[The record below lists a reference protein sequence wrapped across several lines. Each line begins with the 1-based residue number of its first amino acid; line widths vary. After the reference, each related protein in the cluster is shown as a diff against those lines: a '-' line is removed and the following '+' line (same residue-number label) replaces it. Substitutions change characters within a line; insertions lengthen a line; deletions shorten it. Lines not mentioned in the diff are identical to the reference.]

1 MEEFEKAVRI
11 LTKIPEQ
18 TITGKVKQVNL
29 DNFTCDVVPDDGGA
43 PLFDVRLQAM
53 IDTNDKGIVILPK
66 LNTSVIIAQIGNDD
80 NQWFVV
86 QYTEID
92 KILVKSPKFSLEANF
107 TDDNNDGGTGVKI
120 NIDNKM
126 KINFDKDNLKID
138 ANGTVT
144 FNGGGKGGLVVAD
157 SVTTET
163 NKVITRVNS
172 LQTILA
178 SFIAAYN
185 AHVPTPVTP
194 MPPITLPLL
203 VASVSSDI
211 QNIKVKH

>member
-1 MEEFEKAVRI
+1 MEAFEKAVKS
-11 LTKIPEQ
+11 LTQIPEQ
-18 TITGKVKQVNL
+18 TITGKVKEVNL
-29 DNFTCDVVPDDGGA
+29 DNFTCDVVPADGGA

-107 TDDNNDGGTGVKI
+107 TDSGTGVKI

-126 KINFDKDNLKID
+126 KINFDKDNLTID

-144 FNGGGKGGLVVAD
+144 FNGGANGGLVVAD
-157 SVTTET
+157 SITTET
-163 NKVITRVNS
+163 NKVITRVNA
-172 LQTILA
+172 LQTILT
-178 SFIAAYN
+178 SFIVGYN
-185 AHVPTPVTP
+185 AHLPTPVTP
-194 MPPITLPLL
+194 MPPVVLPPLIP
-203 VASVSSDI
+203 VVSGGL

>member
-1 MEEFEKAVRI
+1 LINI
-11 LTKIPEQ
+11 LYSTKYP
-18 TITGKVKQVNL
+18 
-29 DNFTCDVVPDDGGA
+29 
-43 PLFDVRLQAM
+43 

-66 LNTSVIIAQIGNDD
+66 LNSSVIIAQIGNDD

-107 TDDNNDGGTGVKI
+107 TDSNNDGGTGVKI

-126 KINFDKDNLKID
+126 KINFDKDNLTID

-144 FNGGGKGGLVVAD
+144 FNGGTNGGLVVAD
-157 SVTTET
+157 SITTET
-163 NKVITRVNS
+163 NKVITRVNA

-185 AHVPTPVTP
+185 VHVPTPVP
-194 MPPITLPLL
+194 IVPPVVLPPLIP
-203 VASVSSDI
+203 VVSGGL
-211 QNIKVKH
+211 QNTKVKH